1 MLEWLQKQNSDIEI
15 LSVISNKFNKFNNFG
30 RIINSIK

>member
-1 MLEWLQKQNSDIEI
+1 MLEWLEKQNSDIEI
-15 LSVISNKFNKFNNFG
+15 LSVISNKFNNFG